1 MTFISS
7 YNLRNKESKRALM
20 LEIKVIKI
28 WPHEGG
34 FFFCGGVSI
43 DSIFQHQSKSENSL
57 HQKKSHIAQGQENFS
72 NA

>member
-1 MTFISS
+1 
-7 YNLRNKESKRALM
+7 M

-72 NA
+72 NAW